1 MRCVDNSKKH
11 INYEYGN
18 GIKLFKNIH
27 SKYGFWHN
35 CSKTCIQILDRA
47 QLFKTHS
54 FKNGVV
60 GGMQPYKIFSVLLGL
75 SNKENTN

>member
-18 GIKLFKNIH
+18 GIKMFKNIQ
-27 SKYGFWHN
+27 SKYGFWHK

-47 QLFKTHS
+47 QLFKTYP
-54 FKNGVV
+54 FKC
-60 GGMQPYKIFSVLLGL
+60 GGGDAAVETFSVLLGL
-75 SNKENTN
+75 GNNENTN

>member
-1 MRCVDNSKKH
+1 MRCVDNSTKH
-11 INYEYGN
+11 INYEYGK
-18 GIKLFKNIH
+18 GIKLFKNIQ
-27 SKYGFWHN
+27 SKYGFWQN

-60 GGMQPYKIFSVLLGL
+60 GGMQPYKIFSVLAWFG
-75 SNKENTN
+75 